1 VFAQPAPTVSGAGG
15 ATFPVVLPAGVTEAY
30 IQVVDYG
37 PTAFVGPA
45 PGAQATSCVGAT
57 ATAPLYYT
65 IVVKASGTATLPAG
79 SLCSAAQN
87 TTASGTA
94 SDGDAFT
101 VQAIGFD
108 YGAYEASYPTSLGV
122 TAPSLTGAGA
132 SHQADVTISTQ
143 GVYNQPAGGGVTGGG
158 VLPASVQRISAGTA
172 RR

>member
-1 VFAQPAPTVSGAGG
+1 M
-15 ATFPVVLPAGVTEAY
+15 
-30 IQVVDYG
+30 
-37 PTAFVGPA
+37 
-45 PGAQATSCVGAT
+45 
-57 ATAPLYYT
+57 
-65 IVVKASGTATLPAG
+65 
-79 SLCSAAQN
+79 
-87 TTASGTA
+87 
-94 SDGDAFT
+94 
-101 VQAIGFD
+101 QAIGFD